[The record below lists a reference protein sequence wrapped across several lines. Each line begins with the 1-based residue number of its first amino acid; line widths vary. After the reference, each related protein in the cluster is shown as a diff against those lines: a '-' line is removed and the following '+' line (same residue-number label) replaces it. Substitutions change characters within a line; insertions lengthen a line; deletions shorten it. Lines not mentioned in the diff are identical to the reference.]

1 MIDYHLSIYRTACNQ
16 LYNDTLSERDWDRI
30 NVIRQ
35 ASLMAIAL
43 EIGVIQE
50 VGDATLTQAQSDQT
64 LNFIDRYINQEIA
77 A

>member
-1 MIDYHLSIYRTACNQ
+1 MIDYHLPIYRTACNQ

-50 VGDATLTQAQSDQT
+50 VGDATLTQAQSDRT